1 MKVGR
6 ITLSDRASARIY
18 KDRSGPRIDHVL
30 REVFGSEVQIE
41 PVMLP
46 DDQQRISETLREL
59 ADVRG
64 CDLIVT
70 TGGTGIGP
78 RDVTPEATR
87 AVLEKELP
95 GFGEI
100 LRVTAFEKVPT
111 TILSRATAGVRGHC
125 LIVNLPGKPE
135 AVAECLAILMPAI
148 HEGLA
153 YLRDEDPHALPS
165 AGGGSSP
172 GSK

>member
-30 REVFGSEVQIE
+30 REVFGPDVEIE

-46 DDQQRISETLREL
+46 DDRERISESLREL
-59 ADVRG
+59 TDHRR

-70 TGGTGIGP
+70 IGGTSIGP

-87 AVLEKELP
+87 AVLERELP

-100 LRVTAFEKVPT
+100 LRIKAFEQLPT
-111 TILSRATAGVRGHC
+111 TILSRATAGVRGRC

-148 HEGLA
+148 HEGLD
-153 YLRDEDPHALPS
+153 YLRDEDSGVS
-165 AGGGSSP
+165 AT
-172 GSK
+172 

>member
-18 KDRSGPRIDHVL
+18 KDRSGPRIDHAL
-30 REVFGSEVQIE
+30 REIFGANVVIE

-46 DDQQRISETLREL
+46 DDPARISETLREL
-59 ADVRG
+59 ADQRH

-87 AVLEKELP
+87 AVFDKELP

-100 LRVTAFEKVPT
+100 LRVKAFEKVPT
-111 TILSRATAGVRGHC
+111 TILSRATAGVRGRC
-125 LIVNLPGKPE
+125 LIVNLPGSPR
-135 AVAECLAILMPAI
+135 AVRENLEVILPALSHAIEKIHGDPSECAV
-148 HEGLA
+148 
-153 YLRDEDPHALPS
+153 
-165 AGGGSSP
+165 
-172 GSK
+172 

>member
-30 REVFGSEVQIE
+30 REVFGADVQIE

-46 DDQQRISETLREL
+46 DDRERISEALREL
-59 ADVRG
+59 ADQRG
-64 CDLIVT
+64 CNLIVT

-78 RDVTPEATR
+78 RDVTPEATL

-111 TILSRATAGVRGHC
+111 TILSRATAGIRGHC

-153 YLRDEDPHALPS
+153 YLRDEDPHAPP
-165 AGGGSSP
+165 AQA
-172 GSK
+172 

>member
-30 REVFGSEVQIE
+30 REVFGADVEIE

-46 DDQQRISETLREL
+46 DDQARITETLREL
-59 ADVRG
+59 ADVRR

-78 RDVTPEATR
+78 RDVTPEATL

-111 TILSRATAGVRGHC
+111 TILSRATAGVRGRC

-153 YLRDEDPHALPS
+153 YLRDEDPHTPAPS
-165 AGGGSSP
+165 A
-172 GSK
+172 

>member
-18 KDRSGPRIDHVL
+18 DDRSGPRIDHVL
-30 REVFGSEVQIE
+30 REVFGADVQIE

-46 DDQQRISETLREL
+46 DDQARITETLREL

-78 RDVTPEATR
+78 RDVTPEATL

-100 LRVTAFEKVPT
+100 MRVSAFEKVPT
-111 TILSRATAGVRGHC
+111 TILSRATAGIRGHC

-135 AVAECLAILMPAI
+135 AVTECLAVLMPAI
-148 HEGLA
+148 QEGLA
-153 YLRDEDPHALPS
+153 HLRDEDPHVLPTH
-165 AGGGSSP
+165 P
-172 GSK
+172 

>member
-6 ITLSDRASARIY
+6 ITLSDRASAKIY

-30 REVFGSEVQIE
+30 REVFGADVLIE

-46 DDQQRISETLREL
+46 DDRERISETLREL
-59 ADVRG
+59 ADRRG
-64 CDLIVT
+64 CSLIVT

-87 AVLEKELP
+87 AVLERELP

-100 LRVTAFEKVPT
+100 LRSKGFEKMPT
-111 TILSRATAGVRGHC
+111 TILSRATAGVRGRC

-135 AVAECLAILMPAI
+135 EVAECLAILMPAI

-153 YLRDEDPHALPS
+153 SLHEEDAEETGPPA
-165 AGGGSSP
+165 
-172 GSK
+172 